1 MAAEKEYI
9 RKMFVQFYDKNWKGK
24 GREYSQEAFVAEV
37 KKIDP
42 QSGFTKSR
50 LSKILNGHSYTTARY
65 LEIFARV
72 LGVELED
79 FYPQSVYAEKYGGS
93 PEYQNEVA
101 KYNNR
106 IARECFGLDLSFL
119 YGLKQLIDFD
129 SEFPTFA
136 PLECITAD
144 PEEGYPFGLKYERV
158 QLVPAAEIDKGRGLF
173 QVSRD
178 GEVFNLSPVDM
189 KYLKTIQNSV
199 VKIVKGLFAEH
210 RQELESAA
218 LEATYRCKEFL
229 KGGKAITLG
238 RDPFSPEELQKLDNN
253 GIYTEEEYKKY
264 DIPNPPEGLRYTA
277 AHTEKGWGDIHIG
290 RGALPPDELVAF
302 FESKR
307 RKKGGG
313 AGEAVPDGA
322 EQSGGGQVPDSEGQ
336 GATVTESS
344 GRQKQKGGS
353 NNGKARKR

>member
-1 MAAEKEYI
+1 MATDKEIVRERFKEFYRNNWEKL
-9 RKMFVQFYDKNWKGK
+9 
-24 GREYSQEAFVAEV
+24 GRGYSQESFVAEV

-42 QSGFTKSR
+42 ESGFTKSR
-50 LSKILNGHSYTTARY
+50 LSKILNGHSFASVKY

-79 FYPQSVYAEKYGGS
+79 FYPQSVYVEKYSDS

-106 IARECFGLDLSFL
+106 VARECFGLDLSFL

-129 SEFPTFA
+129 EEFPAFS

-144 PEEGYPFGLKYERV
+144 PEGGYPFGLKYERV

-173 QVSRD
+173 QVSHD

-229 KGGKAITLG
+229 KSTKTITLG
-238 RDPFSPEELQKLDNN
+238 RDPLSPEELQKIDNS
-253 GIYTEEEYKKY
+253 GIYTEGEYQKY
-264 DIPNPPEGLRYTA
+264 KIPKAPEGLRYTA
-277 AHTEKGWGDIHIG
+277 AHTEKGWDIHVG
-290 RGALPPDELVAF
+290 RGALPPDELRKF

-313 AGEAVPDGA
+313 AGEAVPDDA
-322 EQSGGGQVPDSEGQ
+322 EQSGGGQVPDHEGQ
-336 GATVTESS
+336 GAAVTES
-344 GRQKQKGGS
+344 GARQKKEGGS